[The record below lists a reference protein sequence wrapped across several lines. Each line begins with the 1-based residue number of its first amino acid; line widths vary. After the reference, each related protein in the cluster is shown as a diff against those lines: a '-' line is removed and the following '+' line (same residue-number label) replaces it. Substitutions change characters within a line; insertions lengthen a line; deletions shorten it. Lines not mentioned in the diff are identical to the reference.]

1 MPVTDSVSDFLTRIR
16 NAGQAGH
23 KSLEMPASKMKASI
37 ASILADQGFIKSYEK
52 TDEGIQGTIKIGL
65 RYFKGKSVILKM
77 TRISKPGRRVYASVE
92 ELPRVQNGLGIA
104 IISTSKG
111 VMTDK
116 LARKENVGGEVLCT
130 IW

>member
-52 TDEGIQGTIKIGL
+52 TDDGIQGTIKIAL

-116 LARKENVGGEVLCT
+116 LARKEKVGGEVLCT